1 MKLEP
6 IIGLEIHVQLKTKSK
21 MFCSCPNGVE
31 APPNSAICPVCMG
44 HPGTLPVQNKA
55 AIDMGVIAAL
65 ALHCTINPESKFDRK
80 NYFYP
85 DLPKGYQISQYD
97 KPVGVDGYVEV
108 SAKGGKSRVGIIRLH
123 LEEDA
128 AKLIHEVNHPEL
140 VEGSPGSRRAPFT
153 LVDFNRAGTPLAE
166 IVTKP
171 DLRSP
176 AEAKTFLHAL
186 RLMLRYCNISEADM
200 EKGQLRCDANI
211 SLRPLDK
218 EDRFFTKT
226 EIKNMNSFKSVERA
240 LEYEIQR
247 QTKLWEK
254 HTPPKIQSTRGWN
267 DEKGITEEQR
277 VKEEAHDYRYFPE
290 PDIPPLRFTKEY
302 VERMRAK
309 IPELPA
315 AKHKRFIDEFD
326 MDPVDIAI
334 ILEDKHLADWTEHAI
349 GELREW
355 LVALEGEG
363 TEEEKWNRDHKRLV
377 KLVTGWITTKLFAL
391 MNEAKITGA
400 NIPITPENFAEFI
413 TFIYQNKINSTTAQ
427 EVLTAMFKEKAEP
440 HHYIEEKKMAQVSDE
455 DTISDVVHDVLEEQI
470 EAVETYKKGKTGA
483 LQFLIGQV
491 MKKMK
496 GRANPVLV
504 EKILKK
510 NIKKE

>member
-21 MFCSCPNGVE
+21 MFCSCQNGVE
-31 APPNSAICPVCMG
+31 APPNSAICPICMG
-44 HPGTLPVQNKA
+44 HPGTLPMPNKT
-55 AIDMGVIAAL
+55 AIDMSVIAAL
-65 ALHCTINPESKFDRK
+65 ALNCTINEESKFDRK

-97 KPVGVDGYVEV
+97 KPIGVDGFVD
-108 SAKGGKSRVGIIRLH
+108 AGKKRIGILRLH

-128 AKLIHEVNHPEL
+128 AKLIHVVNQFDPPT
-140 VEGSPGSRRAPFT
+140 GGKGDSGRRRDHAT
-153 LVDFNRAGTPLAE
+153 LIDFNRAGTPLAE

-171 DLRSP
+171 DIRSP
-176 AEAKTFLHAL
+176 ADAKKFLHAL
-186 RLMLRYCNISEADM
+186 RLILRYCTISEADM

-211 SLRPLDK
+211 SLRPLNK

-226 EIKNMNSFKSVERA
+226 EIKNMNSFKAVERA

-247 QTKLWEK
+247 QTKLWER
-254 HTPPKIQSTRGWN
+254 HTPPKVQFTRGWN
-267 DEKGITEEQR
+267 DKKGITEEQR
-277 VKEEAHDYRYFPE
+277 LKEETHDYRYFPE

-309 IPELPA
+309 IPELPQ
-315 AKHKRFIDEFD
+315 KKLQRFIDQFD
-326 MDPVDIAI
+326 MDPMDAAI
-334 ILEDKHLADWTEHAI
+334 IVEDKQCADWTEQTI
-349 GELREW
+349 GELRTW
-355 LVALEGEG
+355 LTALEGEG
-363 TEEEKWNRDHKRLV
+363 TEEEKWERDRKRLV
-377 KLVTGWITTKLFAL
+377 KLVTGWITTKLFKL
-391 MNEAKITGA
+391 MNETKTTGA
-400 NIPITPENFAEFI
+400 NIPITQENFAEFI
-413 TFIYQNKINSTTAQ
+413 TFIYQNKINSTIAQ
-427 EVLTAMFKEKAEP
+427 EVLEAMFKEKAEP
-440 HHYIEEKKMAQVSDE
+440 HHYIEEKKLAQVSDE
-455 DTISDVVHDVLEEQI
+455 GAIADVAKSVLADNAEVV
-470 EAVETYKKGKTGA
+470 ATYKRGKMGA

-510 NIKKE
+510 LLS